1 MTKYLKPLSAV
12 CAVSI
17 LLVGCGHNDNSGPG
31 TIKDSQHHQKQDK
44 KQDSSKKQNGEAK
57 TKDKE
62 KKQHKKQKQT
72 LTLNQAIKSADKLHD
87 FIVEDAGF
95 YDDMKKDYK
104 NEGIQL
110 KGIGP
115 MPYLYDARPKD
126 QDQMLVFAGI
136 IAHKDV
142 AKKSKNEAII
152 TYKVKS
158 GLSSAY
164 TNHGTYVDPEEVGKD
179 IQRELKTND
188 KYKNKIA
195 TVKYKVTMNKDHKA
209 TIEKLTKGDWSENN
223 S

>member
-17 LLVGCGHNDNSGPG
+17 LLVGCSHNDNSGPG

-179 IQRELKTND
+179 IQQELKTND

-209 TIEKLTKGDWSENN
+209 IIEKLTKGDWSENN

>member
-1 MTKYLKPLSAV
+1 MIKYLKPLSAV

-62 KKQHKKQKQT
+62 KKDHKKQKQT
-72 LTLNQAIKSADKLHD
+72 LTLNQVIKSADKLHD
-87 FIVEDAGF
+87 FIVEDASF
-95 YDDMKKDYK
+95 YDNMKKEYK
-104 NEGIQL
+104 NKGIQL

-136 IAHKDV
+136 IDHKDV

-179 IQRELKTND
+179 IQQELKTND

>member
-57 TKDKE
+57 TKDK
-62 KKQHKKQKQT
+62 KKKSHKKQKTT

-95 YDDMKKDYK
+95 YDDMKKEYK
-104 NEGIQL
+104 NEGIRL

-136 IAHKDV
+136 IDHKDV

-158 GLSSAY
+158 GLSSSY

-179 IQRELKTND
+179 IQQELKTND
-188 KYKNKIA
+188 KYKNKIT

>member
-87 FIVEDAGF
+87 FIVEDSGF
-95 YDDMKKDYK
+95 YDNMKKDYK
-104 NEGIQL
+104 NKGIQL

>member
-17 LLVGCGHNDNSGPG
+17 LLVGCGHNDNSDPG
-31 TIKDSQHHQKQDK
+31 TIKDSQHHQKKDK
-44 KQDSSKKQNGEAK
+44 KQDSSKKQEGETK
-57 TKDKE
+57 TKDK
-62 KKQHKKQKQT
+62 KKKSHKKQKQK

-87 FIVEDAGF
+87 FIVEDADF
-95 YDDMKKDYK
+95 YDNMKKDYK

-136 IAHKDV
+136 IDHKDV

-164 TNHGTYVDPEEVGKD
+164 TNHGTYVDPAEVGKD
-179 IQRELKTND
+179 IQQELKTND
-188 KYKNKIA
+188 KYKNKIS